1 MAWQVISSVP
11 SGSHW
16 NRNAPVPTRPD
27 PNPKDVPL
35 TTFAGGGAA
44 LKANEVIAAYV
55 DARSRRGL
63 STDRDTRG
71 TLGKYARQVLASGRW
86 SPELVLEATESFAVS
101 RRHVRFFAEWC
112 ATIFNQ
118 RTEAEHIAHKAEEKQ
133 EAPKTRGKM
142 RSLAEI
148 LVTPGSRP
156 PESRE

>member
-11 SGSHW
+11 SGSHR
-16 NRNAPVPTRPD
+16 NRNAP
-27 PNPKDVPL
+27 
-35 TTFAGGGAA
+35 
-44 LKANEVIAAYV
+44 
-55 DARSRRGL
+55 
-63 STDRDTRG
+63 
-71 TLGKYARQVLASGRW
+71 
-86 SPELVLEATESFAVS
+86 
-101 RRHVRFFAEWC
+101 VRFFAEWC